1 MKIFGKIYAVLAMGA
16 ALTLTGCIDET
27 FPESSTVTE
36 DQMSVAGLSSAVNGM
51 SAQYVQGYL
60 VYGEQV
66 HETDMAYPQFMI
78 ALTEMMGDMYA
89 LGSNTGYDWYRT
101 YNTMDRNM
109 AGSSYFSWLPW
120 RTLYMFV
127 KGANDAIKTYKAI
140 EDPID
145 DDKNYAAMAYAYR
158 AHDYYLLTVL
168 FEPVAN
174 KYTDCSKVLGLT
186 VPIVTEETTEEEAA
200 NNPRA
205 THDAMTEFIL
215 SDLNTAEQL
224 FTETGYKGKDR
235 TAPNL
240 AVVYGLKAKVYMW
253 DQNYEKALEYAE
265 KAIAAAE
272 AGGATMMTKQEL
284 TNPTTAFATATNGWM
299 WYAHYSAENM
309 GNLCNFTGMMSG
321 EADWGYSSLS
331 CPGIDRS
338 LYEKMGINDYRRKW
352 FLDPARKRGDYETCR
367 DEDWLADMPDY
378 LSIKFRCAQGDY
390 KTYSIGG
397 AVDVPIMRLEEMYLL
412 RAEAAG
418 MTQGFAKGVQLLQQW
433 VTAYRD
439 GAYKCRATNE
449 REMQLA
455 VLDQMRIE
463 FWGEGNAF
471 PSAKRIKPGVMQ
483 YYKGTNAPA
492 TIYHIN
498 AEGIK
503 PNWNLVI
510 PDFETEINKVLQD
523 QNNPDPTLSVD
534 GSKCKEGVYAEGAY

>member
-1 MKIFGKIYAVLAMGA
+1 MKIFGKIYAVLAMGT

-36 DQMSVAGLSSAVNGM
+36 DQMSAAGLSSAVNGM

-89 LGSNTGYDWYRT
+89 LGSNTGYDWYCT

-284 TNPTTAFATATNGWM
+284 TSPTTAFATATNGWM

-352 FLDPARKRGDYETCR
+352 FLDPDRKRGDYETCR

-510 PDFETEINKVLQD
+510 PDYETEINKVLQD

>member
-36 DQMSVAGLSSAVNGM
+36 DQMSAAGLSSAVNGM

-78 ALTEMMGDMYA
+78 AMTEMMGDMYA
-89 LGSNTGYDWYRT
+89 LGSNTGYDWYCT

-352 FLDPARKRGDYETCR
+352 FLDPDRKRGDYETCR
-367 DEDWLADMPDY
+367 DEDWLADKPDY

-510 PDFETEINKVLQD
+510 PDYETEINKVLQD

>member
-36 DQMSVAGLSSAVNGM
+36 DQMSAAGLSSAVNGM

-78 ALTEMMGDMYA
+78 AMTEMMGDMYA
-89 LGSNTGYDWYRT
+89 LGSNTGYDWYCT

-284 TNPTTAFATATNGWM
+284 TSPTTAFATATNGWM

-352 FLDPARKRGDYETCR
+352 FLDPDRKRGDYETCR
-367 DEDWLADMPDY
+367 DEDWLADKPDY

-492 TIYHIN
+492 TIYYIN

-510 PDFETEINKVLQD
+510 PDYETEINKVLQD

>member
-1 MKIFGKIYAVLAMGA
+1 MGT

-36 DQMSVAGLSSAVNGM
+36 DQMSAAGLSSAVNGM

-78 ALTEMMGDMYA
+78 AMTEMMGDMYA

-284 TNPTTAFATATNGWM
+284 TSPTTAFATATNGWM

-352 FLDPARKRGDYETCR
+352 FLDPDRKRGDYETCR

-439 GAYKCRATNE
+439 GAYKCRASNE

-510 PDFETEINKVLQD
+510 PDYETEINKVLQD

>member
-1 MKIFGKIYAVLAMGA
+1 MGAVLS
-16 ALTLTGCIDET
+16 LTSCIDET

-36 DQMSVAGLSSAVNGM
+36 DQMSNAGLSSAIAGL
-51 SAQYVQGYL
+51 SSQYVQGYL
-60 VYGEQV
+60 VYGDQV

-78 ALTEMMGDMYA
+78 AQTEMMGDMYA

-101 YNTMDRNM
+101 YNTMDRDM
-109 AGSSYFSWLPW
+109 AGTSYFSWLPW

-127 KGANDAIKTYKAI
+127 KGANDAIKTFKAM
-140 EDPID
+140 DAPAD
-145 DDKNYAAMAYAYR
+145 DNKNYAAMAYAYR
-158 AHDYYLLTVL
+158 AYDYYMLTIL

-205 THDAMTEFIL
+205 THDKMIEFIL
-215 SDLNTAEQL
+215 SDLDTAERL

-235 TAPNL
+235 TAPSL
-240 AVVYGLKAKVYMW
+240 AVVYGLKAKTYMW
-253 DQNYEKALEYAE
+253 DQKYDKALEYAE
-265 KAIAAAE
+265 KAIKAAE
-272 AGGATMMTKQEL
+272 ANGAAMMTKQEL
-284 TNPTTAFATATNGWM
+284 TSPTSAFATATSGWL
-299 WYAHYSAENM
+299 WYSHYSAENM
-309 GNLCNFTGMMSG
+309 GNLCNYTGWISG
-321 EADWGYSSLS
+321 EADWGYSSLT
-331 CPGIDRS
+331 CPGIDKS
-338 LYEKMGINDYRRKW
+338 LYDKMGINDYRRKW

-367 DEDWLADMPDY
+367 DEDWLANMPDY

-397 AVDVPIMRLEEMYLL
+397 AVDVPIMRLEELYLIQ
-412 RAEAAG
+412 AEAAG
-418 MTQGFAKGVQLLQQW
+418 LTKGYEEGARLLKLW
-433 VTAYRD
+433 MNSYRD
-439 GAYKCRATNE
+439 AAYKCRATNI
-449 REMQLA
+449 RELQLA

-492 TIYHIN
+492 VNYYIN

-503 PNWNLVI
+503 PNWNLCI
-510 PDFETEINKVLQD
+510 PDFETQINNVLAD
-523 QNNPDPTLSVD
+523 QNNPDPTLSVN
-534 GSKCKEGVYAEGAY
+534 GAKCEEGVYAEGKY

>member
-1 MKIFGKIYAVLAMGA
+1 MKIFGKIYAVLAMGT

-36 DQMSVAGLSSAVNGM
+36 DQMSAAGLSSAVNGM

-78 ALTEMMGDMYA
+78 AMTEMMGDMYA
-89 LGSNTGYDWYRT
+89 LGSNTGYDWYCT

-284 TNPTTAFATATNGWM
+284 TSPTTAFATATNGWM

-352 FLDPARKRGDYETCR
+352 FLDPDRKRGDYETCR
-367 DEDWLADMPDY
+367 DEDWLADKPDY

-510 PDFETEINKVLQD
+510 PDYETEINKVLQD

>member
-36 DQMSVAGLSSAVNGM
+36 DQMSAAGLSSAVNGM

-78 ALTEMMGDMYA
+78 AMTEMMGDMYA
-89 LGSNTGYDWYRT
+89 LGSNTGYDWYCT

-321 EADWGYSSLS
+321 EAEWGYSSLS

-352 FLDPARKRGDYETCR
+352 FLDPDRKRGDYETCR
-367 DEDWLADMPDY
+367 DEDWLADKPDY

-510 PDFETEINKVLQD
+510 PDYETEINKVLQD

>member
-36 DQMSVAGLSSAVNGM
+36 DQMSAAGLSSAVNGM

-78 ALTEMMGDMYA
+78 AMTEMMGDMYA
-89 LGSNTGYDWYRT
+89 LGSNTGYDWYCT

-284 TNPTTAFATATNGWM
+284 TSPTTAFATATNGWM

-352 FLDPARKRGDYETCR
+352 FLDPDRKRGDYETCR
-367 DEDWLADMPDY
+367 DEDWLADKPDY

-510 PDFETEINKVLQD
+510 PDYETEINKVLQD

>member
-36 DQMSVAGLSSAVNGM
+36 DQMSAAGLSSAVNGM

-101 YNTMDRNM
+101 YNTMDHNM

-140 EDPID
+140 EEPIN

-186 VPIVTEETTEEEAA
+186 VPIVTEETTESQAA
-200 NNPRA
+200 DNPRA

-352 FLDPARKRGDYETCR
+352 FLDPDRKRGDYETCR

>member
-1 MKIFGKIYAVLAMGA
+1 MGT
-16 ALTLTGCIDET
+16 ALTLTCCIDET

-36 DQMSVAGLSSAVNGM
+36 DQMSAAGLSSAVNGM

-78 ALTEMMGDMYA
+78 AMTEMMGDMYA

-101 YNTMDRNM
+101 YNTMDHNM

-284 TNPTTAFATATNGWM
+284 TNPTAAFATATNGWM

-352 FLDPARKRGDYETCR
+352 FLDPDRKRGDYETCR

-510 PDFETEINKVLQD
+510 PDYETEINKVLLD